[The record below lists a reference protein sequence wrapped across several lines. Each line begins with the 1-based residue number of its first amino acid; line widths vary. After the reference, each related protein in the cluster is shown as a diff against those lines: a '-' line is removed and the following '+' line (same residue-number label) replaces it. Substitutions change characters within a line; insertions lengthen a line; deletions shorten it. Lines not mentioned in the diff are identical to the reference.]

1 MKHVLERLTLK
12 EKIGQLNQRL
22 PGWDA
27 LEVTHGKLV
36 VTDALKQEVERFGGI
51 GSLYGLQR
59 ADPWSGR
66 HWGNGIPPE
75 RSAEAT
81 ALVQSYIRSQSSS
94 GLPTLFVEEA
104 PHGLQG
110 LGGHVLPVN
119 LAVGA
124 AWDDDLVAELAAQV
138 AHELRARGIHVALL
152 SGLDMLRDPRWGRAE
167 ECFSEDPYI
176 ASHLVRSTVMAMQ
189 GAGERIDTE
198 HVAVV
203 VKHLAAQGAGIGGR
217 NGSGAPLG
225 WRELHEIHLP
235 AARAA
240 AEAGVAGYMA
250 AYNDVDGIAC
260 SANRDLLTGVLRENW
275 GWEGIV
281 MADCTALDRLLDA
294 APDHAHAG
302 ALALRAGV
310 DISFWD
316 EAYVVL
322 DQALD
327 RGLIEMADIDRAC
340 ERVLSLKQRLGLFD
354 ESPADSE
361 PAPGDDVLAHRLA
374 HRLARESIVLL
385 RNDGVLP
392 LAGSTRLAVVG
403 PNADD
408 LLSQLGDYTAP
419 RPVPDPTSSTIR
431 SALIA
436 RGFPVEHAAGSK
448 LRERIDGGLDAV
460 RAAVGASEVAVV
472 VLGSSSRR
480 LYESEFAE
488 NGAVQG
494 ADLGMTN
501 GEGVDLS
508 RVAIDPVQ
516 IEVARA
522 AREVGKPMV
531 GIVIG
536 GRPHAVTEFAGL
548 CDALIF
554 SAFPGPTGGDAVVD
568 VVSGAESPS
577 GRLPVTLPGGEG
589 VWPVAHDERRETSR
603 GYADAS
609 YADNVL
615 LGTGL
620 SYSTFEVSVLSGSQ
634 TEVRARVQN
643 TGSVESRYVVPLYGR
658 RHVLGVRPR
667 VRQVI
672 GYVPVHLAP
681 GEEQEIVFPL
691 GIDELGTVDSH
702 GLLELTPGHLDVWVS
717 GDLHPPTDSVRI
729 EVAP

>member
-1 MKHVLERLTLK
+1 MKQILDRLSLK

-27 LEVTHGKLV
+27 LRVEGSQLI
-36 VTDALKQEVERFGGI
+36 VTDELKREVDQFGGI

-75 RSAEAT
+75 RSAEAA
-81 ALVQSYIRSQSSS
+81 ALVQSYIVENSSS

-124 AWDDDLVAELAAQV
+124 AWDDALVAELAQEV
-138 AHELRARGIHVALL
+138 AVELRSRGIHIALL

-167 ECFSEDPYI
+167 ECFSEDPML
-176 ASHLVRSTVMAMQ
+176 AARLVRATVTAMQ
-189 GAGERIDTE
+189 DAG
-198 HVAVV
+198 VGVV
-203 VKHLAAQGAGIGGR
+203 IKHLAAQGAGIGGR

-225 WRELHEIHLP
+225 WRELHEIHLT

-240 AEAGVAGYMA
+240 AQAGVVGYMA

-260 SANRDLLTGVLRENW
+260 SANRDLLTGVLRETW

-281 MADCTALDRLLDA
+281 MADCTALDRLLDQT
-294 APDHAHAG
+294 PDHASAG
-302 ALALRAGV
+302 ALALKAGL

-316 EAYVVL
+316 QAYVVL
-322 DQALD
+322 DEALD
-327 RGLIEMADIDRAC
+327 RGLISMEDVDQAC
-340 ERVLSLKQRLGLFD
+340 ARVLSVKERLGLLT
-354 ESPADSE
+354 PV
-361 PAPGDDVLAHRLA
+361 PAPAANPVGATTRADALAR
-374 HRLARESIVLL
+374 RLARESVVLL
-385 RNDGVLP
+385 RNNGVLP
-392 LAGSTRLAVVG
+392 LSETSRLAVVG
-403 PNADD
+403 PNSDD

-419 RPVPDPTSSTIR
+419 RPTPDPDSSTVR
-431 SALIA
+431 SALQEC
-436 RGFPVEHAAGSK
+436 GFPVLHATGSK
-448 LRERIDGGLDAV
+448 LRERIPGGVEAV
-460 RAAVGASEVAVV
+460 RSAVDASDIAIVV
-472 VLGSSSRR
+472 VGSSSRR

-488 NGAVQG
+488 NGAVAG

-501 GEGVDLS
+501 GEGVDMS
-508 RVAIDPVQ
+508 RVSIDPVQ

-522 AREVGKPMV
+522 AREAGKPVV

-536 GRPHAVTEFAGL
+536 GRPHALTEFAGY
-548 CDALIF
+548 CDALLF
-554 SAFPGPTGGDAVVD
+554 SAFPGPTGGHAIADILT
-568 VVSGAESPS
+568 GAESPS

-603 GYADAS
+603 GYANAS
-609 YADNVL
+609 YADNIL

-620 SYSTFEVSVLSGSQ
+620 TYSTFESTILSATKTAAAEAEVRVRVLNSGS
-634 TEVRARVQN
+634 AR
-643 TGSVESRYVVPLYGR
+643 SRYVVPLYGR

-667 VRQVI
+667 KRQI
-672 GYVPVHLAP
+672 IDYSPVMLDP
-681 GEEQEIVFPL
+681 GAEQEIVFRL
-691 GIDELGTVDSH
+691 GLEQLGTVNSQ
-702 GLLELTPGHLDVWVS
+702 GLLETAPGHLDVWVS
-717 GDLHPPTDSVRI
+717 DDLHPPTDSVRI
-729 EVAP
+729 EVQG